1 MRLKFERLVDTLSAE
16 ESTIIQAMNKNDS
29 YIDTYCRG
37 DSKIKAAVRLAEY
50 KKQVG
55 STLLIELEHV
65 QSLKRFIASPIF
77 NTAMACEFTLSIKSK
92 RDDVYASGDLETLVL
107 HKLLPS
113 FKDAIR
119 IVMKDL
125 QFCDSTSLSF
135 KEFVA
140 IPKCRES
147 REINSRRVDYEHSS
161 RGNFITLRSTDVA
174 NPDGAIT
181 VGNFNELLTII
192 SLVNGGFIYSPS
204 IVPVPTV
211 WHLIDAIG
219 HDTTHYHRY
228 MDARATL
235 LGNPDIRHHE
245 DNVSLRE
252 TISLLELRASV
263 VATTLVSI
271 QAELTNYRLE
281 VEGRFYDV
289 ETKFSHT
296 IIIAAIL
303 ILLIVGF
310 AAIFAN
316 KFN

>member
-29 YIDTYCRG
+29 YIDKYCRG
-37 DSKIKAAVRLAEY
+37 DSKIKASVCLAEY

-65 QSLKRFIASPIF
+65 QSLKRLIASPMF
-77 NTAMACEFTLSIKSK
+77 NTAMARDFALSIKSK
-92 RDDVYASGDLETLVL
+92 RDDVYASGHLETLVL

-113 FKDAIR
+113 FKDAKR

-125 QFCDSTSLSF
+125 HFRDSTVRSF
-135 KEFVA
+135 KDFVA
-140 IPKCRES
+140 SPKRRES
-147 REINSRRVDYEHSS
+147 REINNRLVDYEQRAGGHY
-161 RGNFITLRSTDVA
+161 ITLRSTDVA

-181 VGNFNELLTII
+181 VGNFNDLLTII
-192 SLVNGGFIYSPS
+192 SLVDGGFIYNPS
-204 IVPVPTV
+204 IVPVHTV
-211 WHLIDAIG
+211 WHLIEAIG
-219 HDTTHYHRY
+219 HDNTHFEKY
-228 MDARATL
+228 MDARAAL

>member
-29 YIDTYCRG
+29 YIDKYCRG
-37 DSKIKAAVRLAEY
+37 DSKIKASVCLAEY

-77 NTAMACEFTLSIKSK
+77 NTAMAREFALSIKSK
-92 RDDVYASGDLETLVL
+92 REDVYASGHLETLVL
-107 HKLLPS
+107 HNLLPS

-140 IPKCRES
+140 IPKCREAK
-147 REINSRRVDYEHSS
+147 EINSRLVDYEHSS
-161 RGNFITLRSTDVA
+161 RGHFIALS
-174 NPDGAIT
+174 NGDGVIS

-192 SLVNGGFIYSPS
+192 SLANGGFIYSPS

-228 MDARATL
+228 MDARVAL
-235 LGNPDIRHHE
+235 LGNTDIRQHE

-252 TISLLELRASV
+252 TISLLELRASA

-271 QAELTNYRLE
+271 QAELTEYRLE
-281 VEGRFYDV
+281 VQGRFYDV

-296 IIIAAIL
+296 IIIAAIF